1 MQETEETGVR
11 SLGWED
17 PLAEGEQRPTPVFLS
32 GESHGWGSHRIT
44 KSQTRLKSPSMQ
56 STHAPGTLLPST
68 IRRKQ
73 WMPRCSTSPGIN
85 WNRVAVSAEVCGK
98 ASVVIHRRQGTKPQ
112 RHLGSCA
119 QGTVCTD
126 KSSPLFWEDTFS
138 HRIHVRDYTAPYTT
152 P

>member
-73 WMPRCSTSPGIN
+73 WMLRCSTSPGIN

-119 QGTVCTD
+119 QGTVSTD